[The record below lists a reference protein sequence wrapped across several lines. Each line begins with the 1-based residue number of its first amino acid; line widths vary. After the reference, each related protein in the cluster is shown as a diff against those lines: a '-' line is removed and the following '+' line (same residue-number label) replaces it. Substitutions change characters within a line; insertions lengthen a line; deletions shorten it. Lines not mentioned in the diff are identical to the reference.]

1 MGERSLDPSF
11 SLKAFSSN
19 QCLADKTVLLF
30 FGRTVSGRQAPRLT
44 GKSKWLGNL
53 SITDHWQLLLE
64 VACGCGSNNC
74 CLSWSFYILF
84 RVLSG
89 CVSSCLNI
97 FGGVFPLLF
106 LTTESCMKFTVDV
119 VGSTERGVG
128 RVTRPVL
135 LQCYT
140 VLQCTAVLQLG
151 VLLPAQLP
159 VLHDQSEPAQ

>member
-1 MGERSLDPSF
+1 
-11 SLKAFSSN
+11 
-19 QCLADKTVLLF
+19 
-30 FGRTVSGRQAPRLT
+30 
-44 GKSKWLGNL
+44 
-53 SITDHWQLLLE
+53 
-64 VACGCGSNNC
+64 
-74 CLSWSFYILF
+74 
-84 RVLSG
+84 
-89 CVSSCLNI
+89 
-97 FGGVFPLLF
+97 
-106 LTTESCMKFTVDV
+106 MKFTVDV